1 MIHLTQIQFG
11 YNKKKPLFTDLSL
24 HLKPGHICGLLGKNG
39 AGKSTLLKI
48 ISGLRF
54 TQQGMVEVLNRN
66 ATLRDAEILQ
76 ELYYLEE
83 EPYIPH
89 LKIKQYEKAY
99 ASFYPHFNHEQ
110 FQELLAAFEI
120 ENSNAY
126 MDKMSLGQKKKVLIA
141 FAIACNTAILLMDEP
156 TNGLDIPSKSIFR
169 RVMAQCSNEGR
180 LTVISTHQ
188 VRDLHSLIDH
198 VSILDRGTM
207 LLDADLDEIT
217 DKLLFC
223 VKEENESLG
232 EVLYSEEGARG
243 TWQVS
248 ENPQHLPSSV
258 DLELLFNA
266 TICNKTRFRQIF
278 NNQ

>member
-126 MDKMSLGQKKKVLIA
+126 MDFNFNQTEYHELVIRDIAPVYFGFADTFEALSGVLSSLLGRQPLLPDWVYDG
-141 FAIACNTAILLMDEP
+141 TILGVQGGTE
-156 TNGLDIPSKSIFR
+156 
-169 RVMAQCSNEGR
+169 
-180 LTVISTHQ
+180 
-188 VRDLHSLIDH
+188 
-198 VSILDRGTM
+198 TM
-207 LLDADLDEIT
+207 L
-217 DKLLFC
+217 KRFC
-223 VKEENESLG
+223 
-232 EVLYSEEGARG
+232 YR
-243 TWQVS
+243 
-248 ENPQHLPSSV
+248 
-258 DLELLFNA
+258 EL
-266 TICNKTRFRQIF
+266 IQ
-278 NNQ
+278 